1 MPLTPISIKTIRE
14 FVAKNNMNYK
24 QALSNKIFEV
34 ISQASQELQV
44 DSYVIGGFVR
54 DLLLKRDFKKD
65 IDIVAVGSGIELA
78 LKVSE
83 LLPKKPKVQV
93 FKTYGTAMLR
103 FEDTEIEFV
112 GARKESYHFD
122 SRNPVVENGT
132 LEDDQNRRDFTIN
145 ALALSLNSKTFG
157 DLSDPFDG
165 LADLE
170 NKVIKTPLD
179 PDITFSDDPLRMLR
193 GIRFANQLH
202 FEIEE
207 NSLKSIAKNAE
218 RIKIIS
224 GERIVEELNKIL
236 STEKPSI
243 GFLLL
248 YKTGLLDIILPELT
262 VLNQV
267 EEIEGH
273 THKNNFYHT
282 LEVVDNICPNTDDVW
297 LRWSALLHDI
307 GKAPTKRFNKK
318 QGWTFHGHEF
328 LGGKM
333 AKKIFERL
341 HMPLN
346 HKMKF
351 VQKMVMM
358 SSRPIVLSQDTV
370 TDSAVRRLV
379 FDAGEDVENLMT
391 LCEADITTKNPS
403 KFKKYHNN
411 FEIVRKKIVEVE
423 ERDQVRN
430 FQPPISGE
438 EIMAIFNL
446 QPSKEI
452 GMLKEAIKEAIL
464 EGDIPNDY
472 DAAYGFM
479 LKKATKMGLVKV

>member
-1 MPLTPISIKTIRE
+1 
-14 FVAKNNMNYK
+14 MNYK
-24 QALSNKIFEV
+24 SALQNTIFEV
-34 ISQASQELQV
+34 ISKASVELNV
-44 DSYVIGGFVR
+44 ESYVIGGFVR
-54 DLLLKRDFKKD
+54 DLLLGRKSKKD

-93 FKTYGTAMLR
+93 FKNYGTAMLR

-112 GARKESYHFD
+112 GARKESYHFE

-145 ALALSLNSKTFG
+145 ALALSLSPNYFG
-157 DLSDPFDG
+157 DLVDPFNG
-165 LADLE
+165 VLDLE
-170 NKVIKTPLD
+170 NKTIKTPLD
-179 PDITFSDDPLRMLR
+179 PDITYSDDPLRMMR
-193 GIRFANQLH
+193 AIRFATQLG
-202 FEIEE
+202 FEIEA
-207 NSLKSIAKNAE
+207 NSLASITKNAE
-218 RIKIIS
+218 RISIIS
-224 GERIVEELNKIL
+224 GERIVDELNKIL

-262 VLNQV
+262 ALNQV

-333 AKKIFERL
+333 VKKIFERL

-346 HKMKF
+346 QKMKF

-358 SSRPIVLSQDTV
+358 SSRPIVLAEDLV

-379 FDAGEDVENLMT
+379 FDAGEDVDNLMT
-391 LCEADITTKNPS
+391 LCEADITTKNPA

-411 FEIVRKKIVEVE
+411 FDVVRKKIIEVE
-423 ERDQVRN
+423 ARDHVRN

-446 QPSKEI
+446 QPSREI
-452 GMLKEAIKEAIL
+452 GVLKEAVKEAIL
-464 EGDIPNDY
+464 EGEIPNEY
-472 DAAYGFM
+472 QAAYDFVLKRAEKLG
-479 LKKATKMGLVKV
+479 LKKVH

>member
-1 MPLTPISIKTIRE
+1 
-14 FVAKNNMNYK
+14 MNYTK
-24 QALSNKIFEV
+24 ALNNKIFEV
-34 ISQASQELQV
+34 ISQASQELNV
-44 DSYVIGGFVR
+44 ESYVIGGFVR
-54 DLLLKRDFKKD
+54 DLLLNRDSKKD

-78 LKVSE
+78 LKVSD

-112 GARKESYHFD
+112 GARKESYNLD
-122 SRNPVVENGT
+122 SRNPIVENGT

-145 ALALSLNSKTFG
+145 ALALSLNTNNYG
-157 DLSDPFDG
+157 ALSDPFNG
-165 LADLE
+165 ISDLE
-170 NKVIKTPLD
+170 NKIIKTPLD

-193 GIRFANQLH
+193 GIRFATQLG
-202 FEIEE
+202 FEIDQ
-207 NSLKSIAKNAE
+207 NSLESITKNAE

-236 STEKPSI
+236 STDKPSV

-262 VLNQV
+262 ALNQV

-328 LGGKM
+328 IGGKM

-351 VQKMVMM
+351 VQKMIIM
-358 SSRPIVLSQDTV
+358 SSRPIVLAQDIV

-391 LCEADITTKNPS
+391 LCEADITTKNPN

-411 FEIVRKKIVEVE
+411 FELVRKKIVEVE
-423 ERDQVRN
+423 ERDHVRN

-438 EIMAIFNL
+438 EIMEIFDL
-446 QPSKEI
+446 KPSREI

-464 EGDIPNDY
+464 EGEITNDY
-472 DAAYGFM
+472 DAAYEFM
-479 LKKATKMGLVKV
+479 MKRAEKLGLKKAEK

>member
-1 MPLTPISIKTIRE
+1 
-14 FVAKNNMNYK
+14 MNYK
-24 QALSNKIFEV
+24 EALHNKIFQV
-34 ISQASQELQV
+34 ISQASQELNV

-54 DLLLKRDFKKD
+54 DLILKRDFKKD

-78 LKVSE
+78 LKVSK
-83 LLPKKPKVQV
+83 LLPNKPKVQV

-112 GARKESYHFD
+112 GARKESYHFE

-132 LEDDQNRRDFTIN
+132 LKDDQDRRDFTIN
-145 ALALSLNSKTFG
+145 ALAISLNSKNYG
-157 DLSDPFDG
+157 ELLDPFNG
-165 LADLE
+165 LKDME
-170 NKVIKTPLD
+170 NKVLKTPLD
-179 PDITFSDDPLRMLR
+179 PDITYSDDPLRMMR
-193 GIRFANQLH
+193 AIRFANQLN

-207 NSLKSIAKNAE
+207 NSLQSITKNAE

-224 GERIVEELNKIL
+224 GERIVDELNKIL
-236 STEKPSI
+236 STDKPSI

-248 YKTGLLDIILPELT
+248 YKTGLLDILLPELT
-262 VLNQV
+262 ALNNV
-267 EEIEGH
+267 EEIEGQ

-333 AKKIFERL
+333 VKKLFERL

-346 HKMKF
+346 QKMKF

-379 FDAGEDVENLMT
+379 FDAGEDVEDLMT
-391 LCEADITTKNPS
+391 LCEADITTKNPN
-403 KFKKYHNN
+403 KFKKYHSN

-430 FQPPISGE
+430 FQPPITGE
-438 EIMAIFNL
+438 EIMELFNIK
-446 QPSKEI
+446 PSKEI

-464 EGDIPNDY
+464 EGEIANEY
-472 DAAYGFM
+472 QAAYDFM
-479 LKKATKMGLVKV
+479 LKRAQKIGLKINAC

>member
-1 MPLTPISIKTIRE
+1 
-14 FVAKNNMNYK
+14 MNYTK
-24 QALSNKIFEV
+24 ALNNPIFKI
-34 ISQASQELQV
+34 IAQASQELNV

-54 DLLLKRDFKKD
+54 DFLLERDFKKD
-65 IDIVAVGSGIELA
+65 IDVVAVGSGIELA
-78 LKVSE
+78 LKVSD
-83 LLPKKPKVQV
+83 LISNKPKVQV

-103 FEDTEIEFV
+103 YKEIDIEFV
-112 GARKESYHFD
+112 GARKESYNQD
-122 SRNPVVENGT
+122 SRNPIVENGT

-145 ALALSLNSKTFG
+145 ALAFSLNEKNYG
-157 DLSDPFDG
+157 ELVDPFNG
-165 LADLE
+165 LSDLE
-170 NKVIKTPLD
+170 NKIIKTPLN
-179 PDITFSDDPLRMLR
+179 PDITYSDDPLRMLR
-193 GIRFANQLH
+193 GIRFATQLK
-202 FEIEE
+202 FEIEAE
-207 NSLKSIAKNAE
+207 SLEAISRNKD

-224 GERIVEELNKIL
+224 GERIVDELNKIL
-236 STEKPSI
+236 STDKPSI

-262 VLNQV
+262 ALNNV

-307 GKAPTKRFNKK
+307 GKAPTKKFNKK

-346 HKMKF
+346 NKLKF
-351 VQKMVMM
+351 VQKMVTM
-358 SSRPIVLSQDTV
+358 SSRPIVLAEDIV

-379 FDAGEDVENLMT
+379 FDAGEDVDHLMT
-391 LCEADITTKNPS
+391 LCEADITTKNPK
-403 KFKKYHNN
+403 KFKKYHDN
-411 FEIVRKKIVEVE
+411 FDVVRKKIIEVE
-423 ERDQVRN
+423 ERDHVRQ

-438 EIMAIFNL
+438 EIMELFNL
-446 QPSKEI
+446 KPSKEI
-452 GMLKEAIKEAIL
+452 GMLKESVKEAIL
-464 EGDIPNDY
+464 DGKIPNEY
-472 DAAYGFM
+472 QAAYDFVMKRAEKLG
-479 LKKATKMGLVKV
+479 LKKVENNK

>member
-1 MPLTPISIKTIRE
+1 
-14 FVAKNNMNYK
+14 MNYK
-24 QALSNKIFEV
+24 SALNNKIFEV
-34 ISQASQELQV
+34 ISQASQELNV

-54 DLLLKRDFKKD
+54 DLILNRDFKKD

-78 LKVSE
+78 LKVSQ

-112 GARKESYHFD
+112 GARKESYHFE

-145 ALALSLNSKTFG
+145 ALALSLNKVNFG
-157 DLSDPFDG
+157 ELSDPFNG
-165 LADLE
+165 LEDLK
-170 NKVIKTPLD
+170 NKIIRTPLD
-179 PDITFSDDPLRMLR
+179 PDVTFSDDPLRMLR
-193 GIRFANQLH
+193 GIRFANQLG

-207 NSLKSIAKNAE
+207 NSLKSIKKNAD

-224 GERIVEELNKIL
+224 GERIVDELNKIL
-236 STEKPSI
+236 STDKPSV

-248 YKTGLLDIILPELT
+248 FKTGLLDIILPELT
-262 VLNQV
+262 ALNQV

-282 LEVVDNICPNTDDVW
+282 LEVVDNICPHTDDVW

-346 HKMKF
+346 QKMKF

-358 SSRPIVLSQDTV
+358 SSRPIVLSQDIV

-391 LCEADITTKNPS
+391 LCEADITTKNPN

-438 EIMAIFNL
+438 EIMGIFNL
-446 QPSKEI
+446 KPSREI
-452 GMLKEAIKEAIL
+452 GVLKEAVKEAII
-464 EGDIPNDY
+464 EGEIPNEY
-472 DAAYGFM
+472 QAAYDFVLKRGEKLG
-479 LKKATKMGLVKV
+479 LKKV

>member
-1 MPLTPISIKTIRE
+1 
-14 FVAKNNMNYK
+14 MNYK
-24 QALSNKIFEV
+24 SALNNKIFEV
-34 ISQASQELQV
+34 ISQASQELHIE
-44 DSYVIGGFVR
+44 SYVIGGFVR
-54 DLLLKRDFKKD
+54 DLILERDFKKD

-83 LLPKKPKVQV
+83 LLPKNPKVQV

-103 FEDTEIEFV
+103 FEEIEIEFV
-112 GARKESYHFD
+112 GARKESYNLD
-122 SRNPVVENGT
+122 SRNPIVENGT

-145 ALALSLNSKTFG
+145 ALALSLNKDNFG
-157 DLSDPFDG
+157 GLSDPFNG
-165 LADLE
+165 LEDMK
-170 NKVIKTPLD
+170 NKTIKTPLD

-193 GIRFANQLH
+193 GIRFANQLG

-207 NSLKSIAKNAE
+207 KSFQSIKKNSE
-218 RIKIIS
+218 RINIIS
-224 GERIVEELNKIL
+224 GERIVDELNKIL
-236 STEKPSI
+236 STERPSV

-262 VLNQV
+262 ALNQV
-267 EEIEGH
+267 EEIEGQ

-318 QGWTFHGHEF
+318 LGWTFHGHEF

-341 HMPLN
+341 RMPLN

-358 SSRPIVLSQDTV
+358 SSRPIVLSEDIV

-379 FDAGEDVENLMT
+379 FDAGEDVESLMT
-391 LCEADITTKNPS
+391 LCEADITTKNPN
-403 KFKKYHNN
+403 KFKKYHEN
-411 FEIVRKKIVEVE
+411 FELVRKKIVEVE
-423 ERDQVRN
+423 ERDHVRN

-438 EIMAIFNL
+438 EIMVIFNL
-446 QPSKEI
+446 QPSREI
-452 GMLKEAIKEAIL
+452 GVLKEAVKEAIL
-464 EGDIPNDY
+464 EGEIPNEY
-472 DAAYGFM
+472 QAAYEFV
-479 LKKATKMGLVKV
+479 LKKGAKLGLKINAC

>member
-1 MPLTPISIKTIRE
+1 MATI
-14 FVAKNNMNYK
+14 NNYNK
-24 QALSNKIFEV
+24 ALNNKIFEV
-34 ISQASQELQV
+34 ISQASQELHIE
-44 DSYVIGGFVR
+44 SYVIGGFVR
-54 DLLLKRDFKKD
+54 DLLLERDFKKD

-112 GARKESYHFD
+112 GARKESYNLE

-145 ALALSLNSKTFG
+145 ALALSLNEKNFG
-157 DLSDPFDG
+157 ELSDPFNG
-165 LADLE
+165 LEDMK
-170 NKVIKTPLD
+170 NKIIKTPLD

-193 GIRFANQLH
+193 GIRFANQLG

-207 NSLKSIAKNAE
+207 KSLNSITKNAE
-218 RIKIIS
+218 RINIIS
-224 GERIVEELNKIL
+224 GERIVDELNKIL
-236 STEKPSI
+236 STDKPSV

-262 VLNQV
+262 ALNQV
-267 EEIEGH
+267 EEIEGQ

-282 LEVVDNICPNTDDVW
+282 LEVVDNICANTDDVW

-341 HMPLN
+341 RMPLN

-358 SSRPIVLSQDTV
+358 SSRPIVLSEDMV

-379 FDAGEDVENLMT
+379 FDAGEDVESLMT

-403 KFKKYHNN
+403 KFKKYHQN

-446 QPSKEI
+446 QPSREI
-452 GMLKEAIKEAIL
+452 GVLKEAVKEAIL
-464 EGDIPNDY
+464 EGEIPNEY
-472 DAAYGFM
+472 QAAYDFV
-479 LKKATKMGLVKV
+479 LKSGAKLGLTKV

>member
-1 MPLTPISIKTIRE
+1 MSIKTS
-14 FVAKNNMNYK
+14 YK
-24 QALSNKIFEV
+24 EALNNKIFEV
-34 ISQASQELQV
+34 ISQASQELNIE
-44 DSYVIGGFVR
+44 SYVIGGFVR
-54 DLLLKRDFKKD
+54 DLLLNRDFKKD

-78 LKVSE
+78 LKVSQ

-112 GARKESYHFD
+112 GARKESYHFE

-145 ALALSLNSKTFG
+145 ALALSLNTTNFG
-157 DLSDPFDG
+157 ELSDPFNG
-165 LADLE
+165 LEDLK
-170 NKVIKTPLD
+170 NKIIRTPLD

-193 GIRFANQLH
+193 GIRFANQLG
-202 FEIEE
+202 FEIEG
-207 NSLKSIAKNAE
+207 NSLNSITKNVE

-224 GERIVEELNKIL
+224 GERIVDELNKIL
-236 STEKPSI
+236 STDKPSV

-248 YKTGLLDIILPELT
+248 FKTGLLDIILPELT
-262 VLNQV
+262 ALNQV

-282 LEVVDNICPNTDDVW
+282 LEVVDNICPHTDDVW

-391 LCEADITTKNPS
+391 LCEADITTKNPN

-438 EIMAIFNL
+438 EIMEKFNL
-446 QPSKEI
+446 KPSKEI

-464 EGDIPNDY
+464 EGEIPNEY
-472 DAAYGFM
+472 EAAFQFM
-479 LKKATKMGLVKV
+479 LKRAAKIGLKINAC

>member
-1 MPLTPISIKTIRE
+1 MT
-14 FVAKNNMNYK
+14 YK
-24 QALSNKIFEV
+24 SALNNKIFKT
-34 ISQASQELQV
+34 ISQASQELNI

-54 DLLLKRDFKKD
+54 DLILERDFKKD

-112 GARKESYHFD
+112 GARKESYNLE
-122 SRNPVVENGT
+122 SRNPIVENGT
-132 LEDDQNRRDFTIN
+132 LDDDQNRRDFTIN
-145 ALALSLNSKTFG
+145 ALALSLNEKNFG
-157 DLSDPFDG
+157 ELSDPFNG
-165 LADLE
+165 LEDLK
-170 NKVIKTPLD
+170 NKIIKTPLD

-193 GIRFANQLH
+193 GIRFANQLG

-207 NSLKSIAKNAE
+207 NSLQSITKNAH
-218 RIKIIS
+218 RITIIS
-224 GERIVEELNKIL
+224 GERIVDELNKIL
-236 STEKPSI
+236 ATDKPSI

-262 VLNQV
+262 ALNQV
-267 EEIEGH
+267 EEIEGQ

-282 LEVVDNICPNTDDVW
+282 LEVVDNICPNTEDVW

-358 SSRPIVLSQDTV
+358 SSRPIVLSQDLV

-379 FDAGEDVENLMT
+379 FDAGEDVESLMT
-391 LCEADITTKNPS
+391 LCKADITTKNPN
-403 KFKKYHNN
+403 KFKKYHQN

-423 ERDQVRN
+423 ERDHVRN

-446 QPSKEI
+446 QPSREI
-452 GMLKEAIKEAIL
+452 GILKEAVKEAIM
-464 EGDIPNDY
+464 EGEIPNEY
-472 DAAYGFM
+472 QAAYDFVLKRGAELG
-479 LKKATKMGLVKV
+479 LKKV

>member
-1 MPLTPISIKTIRE
+1 
-14 FVAKNNMNYK
+14 MNYK
-24 QALSNKIFEV
+24 KALNNKIFEV
-34 ISQASQELQV
+34 ISKASQELNV

-54 DLLLKRDFKKD
+54 DLLLERDFKKD

-83 LLPKKPKVQV
+83 LLPKKPKVQI

-103 FEDTEIEFV
+103 FEEVEIEFV
-112 GARKESYHFD
+112 GARKESYHFE

-145 ALALSLNSKTFG
+145 ALALSLNTANFG
-157 DLSDPFDG
+157 ELSDPFNG
-165 LADLE
+165 LEDMK
-170 NKVIKTPLD
+170 NKIIKTPLD

-193 GIRFANQLH
+193 GIRFANQLG

-207 NSLKSIAKNAE
+207 NSLQSIKKNAE

-224 GERIVEELNKIL
+224 GERIVDELNKIL
-236 STEKPSI
+236 STDKPSV

-262 VLNQV
+262 ALNQV
-267 EEIEGH
+267 EEIEGQ

-341 HMPLN
+341 RMPLN

-358 SSRPIVLSQDTV
+358 SSRPIVLSEDMV

-379 FDAGEDVENLMT
+379 FDAGEDVESLMT
-391 LCEADITTKNPS
+391 LCEADITTKNPN
-403 KFKKYHNN
+403 KFKKYHQN
-411 FEIVRKKIVEVE
+411 FEIVRQKIVEVE

-430 FQPPISGE
+430 FQPPIAGE

-446 QPSKEI
+446 QPSREI
-452 GMLKEAIKEAIL
+452 GVLKEAVKEAIL
-464 EGDIPNDY
+464 EGEIPNEY
-472 DAAYGFM
+472 QAAYDFVLKRGAKLG
-479 LKKATKMGLVKV
+479 LKKV